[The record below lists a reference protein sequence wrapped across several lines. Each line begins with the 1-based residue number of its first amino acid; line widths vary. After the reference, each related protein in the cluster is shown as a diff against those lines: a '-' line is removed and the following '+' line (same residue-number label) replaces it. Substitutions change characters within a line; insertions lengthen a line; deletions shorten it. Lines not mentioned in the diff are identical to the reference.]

1 MADSHT
7 PAAEAHADAH
17 DYQRGSMQ
25 ITEQASTFDLFIF
38 LAKWGSLSIAVLILA
53 LTLWF
58 HPGGSFIAAVIG
70 AVVLGGAGFVALKSK
85 PDAAH

>member
-25 ITEQASTFDLFIF
+25 ITEQASTFDLFIV

-58 HPGGSFIAAVIG
+58 HPGGSFGAAFIGAAVL
-70 AVVLGGAGFVALKSK
+70 AVAGFFALKSK
-85 PDAAH
+85 PGAAH